1 MFSATVDYYDAI
13 YHDKDYQA
21 EARYIAT
28 VIRARVPRAASVLDV
43 GCGTGGHAPFLAAEH
58 GFRVDG
64 IDIEAGFVEHA
75 RARHP
80 AGTFT
85 RADMTD
91 FDLGRTYDAVI
102 CLFSAIGYVRDEP
115 NLRRAVAAMARHS
128 APDGVLVVEPWF
140 EPGAMRHGHV
150 TCRVADT
157 VDGTICRMSHTT
169 IEGSVSRL
177 HFEYLIG
184 SPTGLRRVTE
194 LHELGL
200 FTRRQMESAF
210 VATGMTVAFDEQ
222 GPTGRGLYVAWRAGG
237 TD

>member
-1 MFSATVDYYDAI
+1 MFSATVAYYDAL
-13 YHDKDYQA
+13 YHDKDYRT
-21 EARYIAT
+21 EARYVAT
-28 VIRARVPRAASVLDV
+28 VIRERVPRAASVLDV
-43 GCGTGGHAPFLAAEH
+43 GCGTGGHAPSLAAEH

-64 IDIEAGFVEHA
+64 IDIEPGFVKHA
-75 RARHP
+75 RARHR

-85 RADMTD
+85 QADMTD

-102 CLFSAIGYVRDEP
+102 SLFSAIGYVKDEAG
-115 NLRRAVAAMARHS
+115 LRRAVWAMARHA

-140 EPGAMRHGHV
+140 EPGAMRQGYV

-157 VDGTICRMSHTT
+157 PDGTICRMSHTA
-169 IEGSVSRL
+169 IEGQVSRL

-184 SPTGLRRVTE
+184 SAAGLRRVTE

-210 VATGMTVAFDEQ
+210 EAAGMTVAFDEQ
-222 GPTGRGLYVAWRAGG
+222 GPTGRGLYVASRTRGAE
-237 TD
+237 